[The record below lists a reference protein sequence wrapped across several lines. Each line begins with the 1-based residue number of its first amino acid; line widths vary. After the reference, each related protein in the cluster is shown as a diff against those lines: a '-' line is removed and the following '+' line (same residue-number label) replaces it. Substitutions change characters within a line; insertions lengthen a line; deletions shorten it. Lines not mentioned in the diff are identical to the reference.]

1 MESKLIINSLKH
13 AFNQKKGEV
22 TVHLSKNEKNQYKFT
37 YKDNG
42 VGMDLIKIDKSTN
55 SLGLKLIKMLAE
67 EIDASI
73 QVESN
78 NGLTYIFNFKIK

>member
-1 MESKLIINSLKH
+1 
-13 AFNQKKGEV
+13 
-22 TVHLSKNEKNQYKFT
+22 
-37 YKDNG
+37 
-42 VGMDLIKIDKSTN
+42 MDLIKIDKSTN